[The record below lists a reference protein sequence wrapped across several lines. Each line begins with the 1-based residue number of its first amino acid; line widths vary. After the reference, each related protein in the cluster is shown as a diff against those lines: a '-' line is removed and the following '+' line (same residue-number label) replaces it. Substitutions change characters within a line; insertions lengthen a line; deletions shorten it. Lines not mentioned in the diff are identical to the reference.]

1 MWRGGWQRDEAG
13 KERPA
18 GGGPRPFRLAPERL
32 HSGSP
37 PPAAGGSALILAVWV
52 ISLLSML
59 VVAFAF
65 DAHLEGK
72 VVSFS
77 RKRRKAEALALSG
90 MQVARMLL
98 EKQRGVSG
106 NESEETRSSDRWYD
120 TALTLRRGRAVSGL
134 EEPLGEGVI
143 RLDIEPEPGRR
154 NVNKLTDE
162 DWERIFQTVGV
173 PEEFWPELIDSYFDW
188 IDPDSR
194 PRQDGGETEDYY
206 ATLAAPYSARNAPLD
221 TVRELLLVKGFKEAI
236 LSGGVLNPEDPRERH
251 IVVSNGVQN
260 LLTTYGD
267 GKVNVNAADT
277 WVLRTLPGIDE
288 LGANAIVE
296 ERTRGI
302 ATGAG
307 DFDDGSFESVE
318 DFMSRVGK
326 DLSDPAVRNYV
337 TTRSEHFRVTSVGRV
352 GRVTRRIWAVVYYNG
367 RVWRV
372 LRWREEP

>member
-1 MWRGGWQRDEAG
+1 MTWKHITARSLR
-13 KERPA
+13 R
-18 GGGPRPFRLAPERL
+18 
-32 HSGSP
+32 
-37 PPAAGGSALILAVWV
+37 GSALILAVWV
-52 ISLLSML
+52 ISLLSLL
-59 VVAFAF
+59 VVSFAF

-72 VVSFS
+72 VVSFA

-90 MQVARMLL
+90 LQVARMLL

-106 NESEETRSSDRWYD
+106 NESEDTRSADRWYD
-120 TALTLRRGRAVSGL
+120 TALTLRRGRAVVGL
-134 EEPLGEGVI
+134 EELLGEGVI

-173 PEEFWPELIDSYFDW
+173 PEDYWPELIDSYFDW
-188 IDPDSR
+188 IDVDSR

-206 ATLAAPYSARNAPLD
+206 ATLPKPYSARNAPLD

-236 LSGGVLNPEDPRERH
+236 LSGGVLNPEEPRDSH

-302 ATGAG
+302 ATGMG
-307 DFDDGSFESVE
+307 NFDDGSFESVE
-318 DFMSRVGK
+318 DFMSRVGN
-326 DLSDPAVRNYV
+326 DLSDPAVRDYV
-337 TTRSEHFRVTSVGRV
+337 TTQSEHFRVTSVGRV
-352 GRVTRRIWAVVYYNG
+352 GRVTRRVWAVVFFNG
-367 RVWRV
+367 RVWRI